1 LSDFTPSR
9 LELAR
14 KRRGLTK
21 KALSDKAG
29 ISVRSI
35 TDYEAGTKTPGSLT
49 RARLA
54 DALEFPQGF
63 FGRPKIDAPPLA
75 GSSFRA
81 LTRMTATKR
90 DQALSAGAL
99 ALEFS
104 RWIDARFHLPVPAVP
119 RYRGV
124 AADMAAEA
132 TRNEWGLGE
141 RPIHNMIDLLEAH
154 GVRVFSLAEETRDID
169 AFSYWVEGVPYVFLN
184 TMKSAEH
191 SRMDAAHE
199 LGHLVLHSQH
209 ETPRGREEEQDANL
223 FGAAF
228 LMPRSS
234 VIAEAP
240 RGGRINDLL
249 HAKRRW
255 NVSLAS
261 LAYRMHQL
269 GLLTEWQYRSVF
281 IEISSRGYQT
291 EEPNGIAGET
301 SQVLGKVFKA
311 LREEGLTQMDIAH
324 ALELPVAEF
333 RKMVFGLVMTG
344 IDGKGMKPEPTKR
357 PTLQVV

>member
-1 LSDFTPSR
+1 MDFTPSR

-21 KALSDKAG
+21 KALSEKAR

-35 TDYEAGTKTPGSLT
+35 TDYEAGTKTPGLVT

-54 DALEFPQGF
+54 EALEFPHGF
-63 FGRPKIDAPPLA
+63 FARPKIDAPPLA

-104 RWIDARFHLPVPAVP
+104 RWIEARFQLPEPSVP
-119 RYRGV
+119 RYPGI

-132 TRNEWGLGE
+132 VRNEWGLGE
-141 RPIHNMIDLLEAH
+141 RPIRNMVDLLEAH
-154 GVRVFSLAEETRDID
+154 GVRVFSLAEDTRDID
-169 AFSYWVEGVPYVFLN
+169 AFSYWIESKPYVFLN
-184 TMKSAEH
+184 TMKSAER

-209 ETPRGREEEQDANL
+209 ETPRGRDEEQDANL
-223 FGAAF
+223 FGSAF

-240 RGGRINDLL
+240 RGGRVNDLIQ
-249 HAKRRW
+249 AKRRW
-255 NVSLAS
+255 NVSLAN

-269 GLLTEWQYRSVF
+269 GLLTEWQFRSVF

-291 EEPNGIAGET
+291 EEPNGIPGET
-301 SQVLGKVFKA
+301 SQVLGKVFRA
-311 LREEGLTQMDIAH
+311 LRDEGMSQIDIAH
-324 ALELPVAEF
+324 ALELPVSEL

-344 IDGKGMKPEPTKR
+344 IEGKGLKLEPTKR
-357 PTLQVV
+357 PTLQAV